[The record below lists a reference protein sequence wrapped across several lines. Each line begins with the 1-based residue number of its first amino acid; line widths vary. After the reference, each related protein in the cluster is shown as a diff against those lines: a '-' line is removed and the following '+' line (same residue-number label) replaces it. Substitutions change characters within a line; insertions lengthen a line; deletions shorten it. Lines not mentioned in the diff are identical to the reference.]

1 MWVWRF
7 ATTLPCLLGYSTG
20 TAVISFITKKTSK
33 ARSFHFN
40 EQICGAVI
48 PVAVNYYNKSLKFE
62 NRAQTL
68 RLWLQH
74 HSLTYHT
81 MQMKIMTAVLKK
93 WQYGNDNRVLKPPC
107 VSHMRWWITCCSVHS
122 RIIAGERHQCK
133 FCIKAPKHNTEK
145 RFSMPTTPSSL
156 KLHRAKTIRTFTSSA
171 SATVI
176 LFTHSSLRQ
185 QALIYYFNP
194 AFKKVMIQF
203 YCWHESKFEFKSEPQ
218 KTMLSWAKISCDS
231 NESSDHTFCNI
242 WVLVKLQAC
251 FLKNYDAVVS
261 VKSYRK
267 QYIDESQI
275 KTKTKN

>member
-1 MWVWRF
+1 
-7 ATTLPCLLGYSTG
+7 
-20 TAVISFITKKTSK
+20 
-33 ARSFHFN
+33 
-40 EQICGAVI
+40 
-48 PVAVNYYNKSLKFE
+48 
-62 NRAQTL
+62 
-68 RLWLQH
+68 
-74 HSLTYHT
+74 
-81 MQMKIMTAVLKK
+81 MKIMTAVLKK

-107 VSHMRWWITCCSVHS
+107 VSHVWWWIGCCSVHS
-122 RIIAGERHQCK
+122 WIITEERHQCK
-133 FCIKAPKHNTEK
+133 LCIKAPKDNTEK

-156 KLHRAKTIRTFTSSA
+156 KLHTAKTIRTFTFSG

-218 KTMLSWAKISCDS
+218 KTILSWAKISGDS
-231 NESSDHTFCNI
+231 NESSDHIFCNI

-251 FLKNYDAVVS
+251 FLENCDAAVS

-267 QYIDESQI
+267 QNIDESQI